1 MNINEKCVNTIRV
14 ISAEGITN
22 ANSGHPGIC
31 LGAAPIAYQLF
42 SEMKINGAN
51 PTWENRDRFIL
62 SAGHGSMML
71 YTLLH
76 LFGYPISRE
85 ELKTFRKFKSKL
97 PGHPE
102 LGITEGVDMSTGPL
116 GQGIA
121 NAVGFALAEN
131 YLSAKFNKPEF
142 PVVDHY
148 TYALCGEGCLEEG
161 ISYEACSFAG
171 TQKLGKLILIYD
183 KNDISI
189 EGSVKTAFSE
199 DVEKR
204 FEMQGWQVLTVED
217 ANDLQEISNALK
229 LAREEGEK
237 PSIIICKSKIGYAS
251 LYENSA
257 KIHGTPLK
265 WDEVEA
271 LKQNLN
277 YSQAPFEVAS
287 EVEEHFAK
295 LNKEKEKKEEEWKT
309 LLEKYASTYP
319 KEYNEY
325 KAFMS
330 GKCANIE
337 QIEGIFDFTKPEATR
352 ISGGKVINKIA
363 KHVPNLLSGSADLA
377 PSTKT
382 DIVGEDYFSPENR
395 LGRNIH
401 FGIREH
407 AMGAICN
414 GIAAH
419 GGLRVICSTFFV
431 FSDYVKGAIRMSALM
446 NLPVIYVFTHDSIG
460 VGEDGPT
467 HEPIEQLAALRVT
480 PNINVFRPCDGKET
494 VYAFESALKETKPT
508 AIILSRQNLAQQSN
522 SGTDALKG
530 GYVLSANE
538 NAKVVLVA
546 TGSEVEVCMQAQ
558 KQLAEENIQTAVV
571 SMPCMEI
578 FEAQSEEYKN
588 SVIPADRKVV
598 CVETGS
604 SMPWYK
610 YAKDGAVIGIDCF
623 GESGAA
629 ELLFEHFGF
638 TAENVKKIA
647 KKVMQ

>member
-1 MNINEKCVNTIRV
+1 M
-14 ISAEGITN
+14 
-22 ANSGHPGIC
+22 
-31 LGAAPIAYQLF
+31 
-42 SEMKINGAN
+42 
-51 PTWENRDRFIL
+51 
-62 SAGHGSMML
+62 
-71 YTLLH
+71 
-76 LFGYPISRE
+76 
-85 ELKTFRKFKSKL
+85 
-97 PGHPE
+97 
-102 LGITEGVDMSTGPL
+102 TEGVDISTGPL
-116 GQGIA
+116 GQGVA
-121 NAVGFALAEN
+121 NAVGFALAES
-131 YLSAKFNKPEF
+131 YLSAKFNKPNF

-189 EGSVKTAFSE
+189 EGNVKTAFSE
-199 DVEKR
+199 DIEKR

-217 ANDLQEISNALK
+217 ANDLQAVSSALK
-229 LAREEGEK
+229 LAREESEK

-251 LYENSA
+251 PYENSA
-257 KIHGTPLK
+257 KVHGSPLK
-265 WDEVEA
+265 WDEVA
-271 LKQNLN
+271 VLKQNLN
-277 YSQAPFEVAS
+277 YTEAPFEVAS
-287 EVEEHFAK
+287 EVEEYFAK
-295 LNKEKEKKEEEWKT
+295 LCAEKVKKEEEWNA
-309 LLEKYASTYP
+309 LLERYASEYP
-319 KEYNEY
+319 EEYSEY

-330 GKCANIE
+330 KSAVSVDK
-337 QIEGIFDFTKPEATR
+337 IEGIFDFTKPEATR

-363 KHVPNLLSGSADLA
+363 KCVPNLLSGSADLA

-382 DIVGEDYFSPENR
+382 DIVGEEYFSPENR

-431 FSDYVKGAIRMSALM
+431 FSDYLKGAIRMSALM
-446 NLPVIYVFTHDSIG
+446 NLPVLYVFTHDSIG

-494 VYAFESALKETKPT
+494 VYAFDSALKESRPT
-508 AIILSRQNLAQQSN
+508 AIILSRQNLAQQAN
-522 SGTDALKG
+522 SGVEALKG
-530 GYVLSANE
+530 GYLLSASE

-546 TGSEVEVCMQAQ
+546 TGSEVEICMQAQ
-558 KQLAEENIQTAVV
+558 KLLAEENISASVV
-571 SMPCMEI
+571 SMPCVEL
-578 FEAQSEEYKN
+578 FEEQSEEYKN
-588 SVIPADRKVV
+588 SVIAKNAKVV
-598 CVETGS
+598 CVEAGS

-638 TAENVKKIA
+638 TAENVKEIA
-647 KKVMQ
+647 KKLI